1 MLRGWQLYV
10 GCCVLG
16 ASPLLTLREI
26 ALAFCLIGT
35 ADVLGRIRR
44 VRGVKGGSA

>member
-1 MLRGWQLYV
+1 MLRGWQAFMA
-10 GCCVLG
+10 CAILG
-16 ASPLLTLREI
+16 VSPLLTLREI
-26 ALAFCLIGT
+26 ALAFCLLAT